1 MASKLTTSFIKI
13 TNVLERNGQPEIYKL
28 YKSMLSEEELECLI
42 TTEMLR
48 GFRKHSKK
56 NNNSATEALP
66 AKKRGRKK
74 QVVEVVYS
82 DTMAEEKPRKN
93 QAKLPIA
100 NRKNLFKSLCRSY
113 IYFFISGILYTLFY

>member
-42 TTEMLR
+42 TIEMLR

-56 NNNSATEALP
+56 NNNSTTTEVMP
-66 AKKRGRKK
+66 VKKRGRKK
-74 QVVEVVYS
+74 KVVEVVDS
-82 DTMAEEKPRKN
+82 DATVEEKPQEEPREITN
-93 QAKLPIA
+93 PEPEQLV
-100 NRKNLFKSLCRSY
+100 
-113 IYFFISGILYTLFY
+113 

>member
-42 TTEMLR
+42 TIEMLR
-48 GFRKHSKK
+48 GFRKHSKQ
-56 NNNSATEALP
+56 NNNSATEAMP

-74 QVVEVVYS
+74 KVVAVVDS
-82 DTMAEEKPRKN
+82 DATVEEKAQEEPSEITYN
-93 QAKLPIA
+93 EPQELV
-100 NRKNLFKSLCRSY
+100 
-113 IYFFISGILYTLFY
+113 